1 MLRTTTQHST
11 PGRKC
16 QGTTGSTHT
25 KTRPDTL
32 WLSDCSPFA
41 ITVGGNMA
49 IQPLARRVIIIA
61 TQCVQHTQAHA
72 PQPTPC
78 SSKAPN
84 KAFSYRQHN
93 AAAGN
98 HSTTKTNP
106 CRMMRAAAPAAP
118 PLPHLANAAAQVL
131 VACSHDVALVLAHAL
146 TQAVISIRALV
157 GAGDALHTRVL
168 QDRTGQSGSAQ
179 SWSLQH
185 GLQSAAP

>member
-1 MLRTTTQHST
+1 M
-11 PGRKC
+11 
-16 QGTTGSTHT
+16 
-25 KTRPDTL
+25 

-41 ITVGGNMA
+41 ITVGGSMA

-72 PQPTPC
+72 PQPTTCCATLC

-93 AAAGN
+93 AAAGR

-106 CRMMRAAAPAAP
+106 CHMMRAAAQVPAAP
-118 PLPHLANAAAQVL
+118 PVPHLANAAAQVL
-131 VACSHDVALVLAHAL
+131 VACGHDVALVLAHAL

-157 GAGDALHTRVL
+157 GAGNALHTRVL
-168 QDRTGQSGSAQ
+168 QDRTEQVSTKLVPPAWAAVRCSLVPASCAPSTHPALHHQS
-179 SWSLQH
+179 
-185 GLQSAAP
+185 